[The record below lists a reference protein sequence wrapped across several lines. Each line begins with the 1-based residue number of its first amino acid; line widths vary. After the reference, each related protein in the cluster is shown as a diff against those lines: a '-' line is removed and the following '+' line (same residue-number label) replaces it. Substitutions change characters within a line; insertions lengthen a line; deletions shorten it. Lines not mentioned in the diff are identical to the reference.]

1 MKKVLDFTKSYTFH
15 NYFDMGIDADVLA
28 WEFGYGFDRK
38 SLALPQLAGPI
49 DWLANLELRV
59 SRILSHVNLG
69 NEQNRRE
76 ALIAPIVADIV
87 VYSDAQWRT
96 EFTVKASDQLQGNL
110 DFYLAT
116 SYQNQTQNVVIVE
129 AKHADMVR
137 GLAQLTA
144 ELIAIDQWTD
154 SPQEKI
160 VGAITTG
167 NFWQFACLDRS
178 AKQVT
183 QGLEN
188 YRVPEDIEAVV
199 RILMQ
204 SLGRERSDRT

>member
-1 MKKVLDFTKSYTFH
+1 MPKLLDFTKSYSFRS
-15 NYFDMGIDADVLA
+15 YFDMGIDADVLA
-28 WEFGYGFDRK
+28 FEFGYGFTRK
-38 SLALPQLAGPI
+38 LLNLPQLPGSI

-59 SRILSHVNLG
+59 RRILSHVNLG

-76 ALIAPIVADIV
+76 ALIAPLVADVV

-96 EFTVKASDQLQGNL
+96 EFSLKASDQLQGNL

-116 SYQNQTQNVVIVE
+116 SHQNQTQNVVIVE

-144 ELIAIDQWTD
+144 ELIAIDRWTD
-154 SPQEKI
+154 SPQTKI
-160 VGAITTG
+160 VGAVTTG
-167 NFWQFACLDRS
+167 NFWQFASLDRS
-178 AKQVT
+178 AQHVT

-204 SLGRERSDRT
+204 ALLG

>member
-1 MKKVLDFTKSYTFH
+1 M
-15 NYFDMGIDADVLA
+15 
-28 WEFGYGFDRK
+28 
-38 SLALPQLAGPI
+38 
-49 DWLANLELRV
+49 
-59 SRILSHVNLG
+59 
-69 NEQNRRE
+69 
-76 ALIAPIVADIV
+76 
-87 VYSDAQWRT
+87 
-96 EFTVKASDQLQGNL
+96 
-110 DFYLAT
+110 
-116 SYQNQTQNVVIVE
+116 IVE

-188 YRVPEDIEAVV
+188 YRVPEDCISTWGFVLVMQKRQSKPTAVP
-199 RILMQ
+199 RHIQ
-204 SLGRERSDRT
+204 SSKYATRL

>member
-1 MKKVLDFTKSYTFH
+1 M
-15 NYFDMGIDADVLA
+15 
-28 WEFGYGFDRK
+28 
-38 SLALPQLAGPI
+38 
-49 DWLANLELRV
+49 
-59 SRILSHVNLG
+59 
-69 NEQNRRE
+69 
-76 ALIAPIVADIV
+76 VADIV

-110 DFYLAT
+110 DFYLTT
-116 SYQNQTQNVVIVE
+116 SDQNQTQNVVIVE

-160 VGAITTG
+160 IGTITTG

-204 SLGRERSDRT
+204 SLERERSNRT